1 MEGKLACSTHVLK
14 LGLTSFGL
22 RAVFLL
28 ALLSALVS
36 ERQTAYAQVDME
48 SPPFTIV
55 LFMCVWKRPLLTD
68 FVLSQ
73 YQKLKKPL
81 LQDGVELDIFIAGSD
96 NATTPVLAKK
106 YGASFAVHPNSP
118 LGAKHDMGIQSLR
131 SFYNDAVEK
140 GARLQLPHAVAI
152 VGSDD
157 VINAAF
163 FLRVRD
169 LMQGQFPRQHVV
181 GLRDI
186 HFFDLKSR
194 RLVYTSGY
202 RSFKTPISGTLG
214 CGRVLSW
221 SILEALDWHVW
232 DLERERGL
240 DQSAIRNVLRRVPL
254 VGEVSGAIAGRD
266 SGIVAVDIKSDG
278 FAAGAN
284 IWKFEQVVEAVG
296 KNGRLH
302 SFVDCDARET
312 LGDAFG
318 SEFLSRLEKLRVE
331 MTRLESN

>member
-1 MEGKLACSTHVLK
+1 ML
-14 LGLTSFGL
+14 
-22 RAVFLL
+22 
-28 ALLSALVS
+28 
-36 ERQTAYAQVDME
+36 AQVDEE
-48 SPPFTIV
+48 SPPFSVV
-55 LFMCVWKRPLLTD
+55 LFMCVWKRPLLTH
-68 FVLSQ
+68 FVLSH
-73 YQKLKKPL
+73 YSKLKKPL
-81 LQDGVELDIFIAGSD
+81 LQYGIDLDIFLTGSD
-96 NATTPVLAKK
+96 NATTSELARKH
-106 YGASFAVHPNSP
+106 GASFAIHPNSP
-118 LGAKHDMGIQSLR
+118 LGAKHDKGIQSLR
-131 SFYNDAVEK
+131 SFYSDKVET
-140 GARLQLPHAVAI
+140 GDRLQIPNAVAI

-157 VINAAF
+157 VINAEF
-163 FLRVRD
+163 FLQVRD
-169 LMQGQFPRQHVV
+169 LMHGQVPAQHVV

-221 SILEALDWHVW
+221 PILDALDWHVW

-240 DQSAIRNVLRRVPL
+240 DQSAIRNIMRRMPL

-278 FAAGAN
+278 FAAGTN

-296 KNGRLH
+296 RNGRLH

-312 LGDAFG
+312 LNKAFG
-318 SEFLSRLEKLRVE
+318 SKFMSELKKLRTE
-331 MTRLESN
+331 MTRNESE